1 MLFMWWFKYT
11 SDCEETLTKNDHH
24 KHHSAV
30 NSTGEAEKDSTEE
43 QMGVG
48 DGVPFSHQHMITIML
63 HRLRVVPDCQTTG
76 SCLCCGRTHG
86 LHLRRALPLKY
97 CPRQV
102 LSPPFPTSGE
112 LPRRTTSCTRSR
124 RLCSPLHTS
133 APATCPSGELPR

>member
-11 SDCEETLTKNDHH
+11 SDCEETLSKNDHH

-102 LSPPFPTSGE
+102 LSPPFPASG
-112 LPRRTTSCTRSR
+112 
-124 RLCSPLHTS
+124 
-133 APATCPSGELPR
+133 